1 MEYLI
6 VAATVITL
14 VVLVSVSFD
23 KHTAWRMLPVL
34 LAAFAVR
41 LVVHLAVV
49 RPDAVG
55 YGGDY
60 LGYESISL
68 ETAAFWQR
76 EGLQFATSVPAERF
90 ASVALPCYVFAF
102 VIYLCGGA
110 APLACTA
117 VVALIACALCIVMYR
132 FARVVGADERAAFVL
147 LVVTAFSPMFLLCT
161 SDTFKDGFN
170 AFLVVGCL
178 YLAVS
183 TARRFDIRKPL
194 MTLSLLW
201 ALWNVRA
208 YMVFMCAVPALLGV
222 MGSRGAAF
230 TRALVVSGGL
240 LVAGLFFFGYVDS
253 GGVMETALG
262 QLEFGQSEE
271 ARRSYASQG
280 SGVLFDD
287 SGNAWGSLIPKLLY
301 TLLAPFP
308 WTEGSATLQL
318 GKIEMLIWYFMLY
331 SAVRGVRVLWRH
343 DRRVLLIL
351 LLFIVPSTIAYATT
365 VANVGLI
372 FRQRIPIVMVTSLL
386 SAVAWSR
393 RRPSADT
400 EETARRPLTR
410 A

>member
-1 MEYLI
+1 M
-6 VAATVITL
+6 ITL

-23 KHTAWRMLPVL
+23 KQTAWRVLPVL
-34 LAAFAVR
+34 LAAFVVR

-55 YGGDY
+55 YGGDH
-60 LGYESISL
+60 LGYEVMSL

-90 ASVALPCYVFAF
+90 DSVALPCYVFAI
-102 VIYLCGGA
+102 VIYLCGGPA
-110 APLACTA
+110 ALACTA

-147 LVVTAFSPMFLLCT
+147 LAVTAFSPMFVLCT
-161 SDTFKDGFN
+161 SDMFKDGFN
-170 AFLVVGCL
+170 AFLVVSCL

-183 TARRFDIRKPL
+183 NARRFDLRKPL

-208 YMVFMCAVPALLGV
+208 YMMFMCGAPALLGV

-230 TRALVVSGGL
+230 TRTLVVSAGL
-240 LVAGLFFFGYVDS
+240 LVSGLFFFGYVDG
-253 GGVMETALG
+253 GGVMETALD
-262 QLEFGQSEE
+262 QLEFAQSEV

-287 SGNAWGSLIPKLLY
+287 SGSAWGSMIPKLLY

-308 WTEGSATLQL
+308 WAEGSATLQL
-318 GKIEMLIWYFMLY
+318 GKIEMLLWYFMLY
-331 SAVRGVRVLWRH
+331 SSVRGARLLWRQ

-372 FRQRIPIVMVTSLL
+372 FRQRIPIVMITSLL
-386 SAVAWSR
+386 AAVAWSR
-393 RRPSADT
+393 RRPSPDT
-400 EETARRPLTR
+400 EEAAPRPLTH